1 MQVKHQSPS
10 TKRLSFKCLLSL
22 GLGVTVAL
30 GSSVPIHAAEV
41 PSISHA
47 ELTKAM
53 KAKKVVLLDVNG
65 TESYKEGHIPG
76 ALNFEAVQGN
86 LKNKLPANKK
96 ALIVAYCGNPLCGAY
111 KRGAEAAKKLG
122 YTNVKHY
129 SPGIMGWKKSGAPV
143 AKVAKS

>member
-1 MQVKHQSPS
+1 MHLKRPS
-10 TKRLSFKCLLSL
+10 SFKHMLSL
-22 GLGVTVAL
+22 GLGAAVAL
-30 GSSVPIHAAEV
+30 GSTLPLHAAEV

-47 ELTKAM
+47 ELVKAV

-65 TESYKEGHIPG
+65 TESYKAGHIPG
-76 ALNFEAVQGN
+76 ALNFEAEQAN
-86 LKNKLPANKK
+86 LKKKLPANKK

-129 SPGIMGWKKSGAPV
+129 SPGIMGWKKSGAAV

>member
-1 MQVKHQSPS
+1 M
-10 TKRLSFKCLLSL
+10 
-22 GLGVTVAL
+22 
-30 GSSVPIHAAEV
+30 GSILMPAQAADV

-47 ELTKAM
+47 ELVKAV

-65 TESYKEGHIPG
+65 TQSYKDGHIPG
-76 ALNFEAVQGN
+76 ALNYEAVQSN
-86 LKNKLPANKK
+86 LKSKLPANKK
-96 ALIVAYCGNPLCGAY
+96 ALIVAYCGNPMCGAY

-143 AKVAKS
+143 AKAAKS